1 MQAQTHGR
9 AVPRITLLSIRCR
22 SWPTDNTVIQP
33 FRSWHSATVTPS
45 PPGQHWSNIM
55 SELDFNTD
63 TGFRASLDDNEGEI
77 ENLARD
83 LASDNG
89 PALNRFY

>member
-1 MQAQTHGR
+1 
-9 AVPRITLLSIRCR
+9 
-22 SWPTDNTVIQP
+22 
-33 FRSWHSATVTPS
+33 
-45 PPGQHWSNIM
+45 M